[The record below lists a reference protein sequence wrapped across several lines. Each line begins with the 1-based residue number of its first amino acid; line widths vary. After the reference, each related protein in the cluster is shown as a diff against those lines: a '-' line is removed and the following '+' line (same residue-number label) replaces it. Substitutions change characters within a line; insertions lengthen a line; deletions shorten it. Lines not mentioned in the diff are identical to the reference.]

1 MALKKGIDWDSIR
14 QEYVTSLKSA
24 KKIADEH
31 GIVPGHV
38 SRRCAEGGWVAQ
50 RKAFRKSVADKA
62 IKKAEKKEIDRLAN
76 LISAADTAGSVAALG
91 LKRAEK
97 AWKELA
103 TCAPEDKAE
112 VIGYTDSRT
121 ARDYTAIIKEVIAIM
136 RDYYDIPTAAE
147 REARELA
154 KERVKI
160 ERERMERGSSTGV
173 GAFEHGV
180 CLIPAIMETPKP
192 PSEPLS
198 TGEHGENGGE
208 QGLSTK

>member
-1 MALKKGIDWDSIR
+1 MALKKGIDWDAIR

-62 IKKAEKKEIDRLAN
+62 IKKAAKKEADRLAN
-76 LISAADTAGSVAALG
+76 LISAANTAGNVAALG

-97 AWKELA
+97 AWKELDG
-103 TCAPEDKAE
+103 CAPEDKAE
-112 VIGYTDSRT
+112 LIGYTDSRT
-121 ARDYTAIIKEVIAIM
+121 ARDYTAIIKEVVSIM

-160 ERERMERGSSTGV
+160 ERERMEKGLSTDG

-180 CLIPAIMETPKP
+180 CLIPAIMEAPKP
-192 PSEPLS
+192 PAADLS
-198 TGEHGENGGE
+198 TDEHRENGDE
-208 QGLSTK
+208 HGLSTE